1 MLKKSA
7 FYIVAVLFIFAGQ
20 FLVTGDLVTGKP
32 PRIEQSTLA
41 GHQAMPA
48 LKQGPALVYFWAEWC
63 GICQGMQDN
72 VSRVLQ
78 DYPGLTVAERSGNYE
93 EVTAYLSKN
102 KLNWPVV
109 NDPNG
114 TIGQAYGIRG
124 VPALFFIDRH
134 GNIGITSVGYT
145 SEWGLRFRLWLI
157 NFL

>member
-1 MLKKSA
+1 MFRKSA

-32 PRIEQSTLA
+32 PRIEQTTLD

-48 LKQGPALVYFWAEWC
+48 LKQGPALLYFWAEWC
-63 GICQGMQDN
+63 GICRGMQDN
-72 VSRVLQ
+72 VSSVLQ
-78 DYPGLTVAERSGNYE
+78 HYPGLTVAERSGNSE
-93 EVTAYLSKN
+93 KVSAYLSKN

-124 VPALFFIDRH
+124 VPALFFINNQGD
-134 GNIGITSVGYT
+134 IAFTSVGYT

-157 NFL
+157 NLL